1 MDLICPLCHTLS
13 PPNTVNLW
21 ALRRSNNHLRCS
33 NPSCPG
39 RYPLQPYP
47 IIIREPG
54 RVVAHFAEL
63 PDFGSLSVTGRVL
76 STLPEDSTLL
86 AVLRKR
92 STYLWAH
99 YHDLLPEDY
108 RPDFVHPAPF
118 TQRALDLLSEVKLPE
133 HPRALVAGCGPG
145 REALELAARLRRSG
159 ADDARV
165 VACDIDPAL
174 LSCLDTLRREGSLE
188 ALLRGSV
195 DLWRS
200 PEPIV
205 LGAPLREAAEDVEL
219 VCADILDP
227 PFPPGSFDLIV
238 ALNLLDNV
246 TDPLALLNQLNLQLR
261 PGGLLLLSSPF
272 AWHER
277 ITPRDKRLAFAVPHA
292 RMEDRMLLEKLLT
305 GAIPLGYG
313 PPMTFRSLA
322 TDRLTWHLR
331 VHDTHYQT
339 YLPPLALWRKDG

>member
-1 MDLICPLCHTLS
+1 MISTKS
-13 PPNTVNLW
+13 RKT
-21 ALRRSNNHLRCS
+21 ARR
-33 NPSCPG
+33 
-39 RYPLQPYP
+39 
-47 IIIREPG
+47 
-54 RVVAHFAEL
+54 
-63 PDFGSLSVTGRVL
+63 
-76 STLPEDSTLL
+76 
-86 AVLRKR
+86 
-92 STYLWAH
+92 
-99 YHDLLPEDY
+99 
-108 RPDFVHPAPF
+108 
-118 TQRALDLLSEVKLPE
+118 
-133 HPRALVAGCGPG
+133 
-145 REALELAARLRRSG
+145 LAAPRLGDLGIVGQQAHDRR
-159 ADDARV
+159 AR
-165 VACDIDPAL
+165 DQQL
-174 LSCLDTLRREGSLE
+174 
-188 ALLRGSV
+188 
-195 DLWRS
+195 
-200 PEPIV
+200 
-205 LGAPLREAAEDVEL
+205 EAAEDVEL